1 MFTLATSG
9 VDKLTLELGDD
20 EVPAYRFKREYN
32 ALQCVEC
39 GTFCSFPI
47 EGFTRIENFLC
58 DRCK

>member
-9 VDKLTLELGDD
+9 VDTLTLELDN
-20 EVPAYRFKREYN
+20 EVPGCRFVREYN

-39 GTFCSFPI
+39 GTICSFPI